1 MHHYRKSDPRI
12 HRPEWADRRIGS
24 RFQYAIFH
32 RLIRIGGRRAAY
44 LLLHI
49 VVCFYMLF
57 RPSVRRRS
65 DHYLQKRFPAN
76 NLFRRFVS
84 AYRLS
89 LELGKVLV
97 DRAVVG
103 ILGPDRMTVTFPRQD
118 RLLSLLSE
126 EKGIILLNAH
136 VGCWQVALSA
146 LHFIARP
153 VHMLIEQDVDDVD
166 RHYYDHSG
174 APRPFE
180 IIDPNGYLGGS
191 LEMINVLKNK
201 EILCIMGDRVFGS
214 LKNGVHVD
222 FLGHRAP
229 FPYSAFKIASA
240 TGAPIG
246 VLFSHKTGP
255 DSYELDLATVI
266 RVPRHLGRQKQLFLP
281 FVDRFV
287 ESLERFTTDHPYQF
301 FNFYDMWGGLMD

>member
-1 MHHYRKSDPRI
+1 MRDYKKINHRM
-12 HRPEWADRRIGS
+12 HRPGWADRSIGS
-24 RFQYAIFH
+24 RFQYAVFH
-32 RLIRIGGRRAAY
+32 RLIRIGGRRSAY
-44 LLLHI
+44 LLLHV

-57 RPSVRRRS
+57 RPAVRRRS
-65 DHYLQKRFPAN
+65 DHYLLKRFPAN
-76 NLFRRFVS
+76 NLSRRFLS

-97 DRAVVG
+97 DKAVVG
-103 ILGPDRMTVTFPRQD
+103 ILGPDRMAVTFPKQD

-146 LHFIARP
+146 LHFIDRP
-153 VHMLIEQDVDDVD
+153 VRMLIEQDADDVA
-166 RHYYDHSG
+166 RHYYEHTD

-180 IIDPNGYLGGS
+180 IIDPRGYLGGS
-191 LEMINVLKNK
+191 LEMMNVLKKK

-214 LKNGVHVD
+214 LNNAVHVD

-255 DSYELDLATVI
+255 SSYELDLAAVI
-266 RVPRHLGRQKQLFLP
+266 RVPGHLGRSKELFRP
-281 FVDRFV
+281 FVAQFV
-287 ESLERFTTDHPYQF
+287 ESLERFTQNHPYQF
-301 FNFYDMWGGLMD
+301 FNFYDMWDKMMI